1 MLLKGGRMRKFLLDS
16 ELPVGLLILA
26 LGIAVRF
33 IALGLL
39 PYGLNQDEASAGYDA
54 WALLNY
60 GIDRCGNSWPVLLES
75 WGSGQNVLYSIIAMP
90 FIALFGLSELTFR
103 IPMALSGSLTL
114 LIFWR
119 LARRCRGEL
128 FGLAA
133 LFTLAFCPWHIMAS
147 RWALESNLL
156 PTVLLLGIYLVVV
169 SREKHWALVG
179 AAAVFGL
186 SLYAYGTAFFFLPLF
201 LIVMTIWLRRDL
213 RYSSFF
219 TALAVFVLIA
229 LPIGLC
235 QLINLAQLDEIHI
248 LGVTLPKLTQAR
260 QVSTSIFG
268 GGSAVQALKD
278 NFGTL
283 VKILKTGSDGL
294 NYNALSPWG
303 LFYPFGLALIVVGFY
318 VSLGTRKDYPLEA
331 PMRWALAVSLL
342 CALLISGNINRLNM
356 LWLPMVYFMAVG
368 FYSICRLL
376 RVFSVAA
383 IAAVLACFLL
393 FAFDYSTSFG
403 QDGMEISYFPGLGS
417 AISYVSDLQPKSVY
431 ISTGYVNA
439 PYIFALFYTET
450 PPGDFTQTVDY
461 INPDGAFRSVSSF
474 GNFSFGSAESA
485 QGEYLILHRSE
496 VFDRD
501 VLASFGRYCVCQGED
516 WER

>member
-1 MLLKGGRMRKFLLDS
+1 MKGGKLKKLLLDY
-16 ELPVGLLILA
+16 ELPTGLIILA
-26 LGIAVRF
+26 LGIAIRF

-39 PYGLNQDEASAGYDA
+39 PYGLNQDEASAGFDA

-114 LIFWR
+114 FIFWR

-133 LFTLAFCPWHIMAS
+133 LFCLAFCPWHIMAS

-156 PTVLLLGIYLVVV
+156 PTMLLLGIYLVVV
-169 SREKHWALVG
+169 SREKHWLLVA

-201 LIVMTIWLRRDL
+201 LIVMTVWLRRDL

-235 QLINLAQLDEIHI
+235 QFINLAQLDEIHI
-248 LGVTLPKLTQAR
+248 LGITLPKLTQAR
-260 QVSTSIFG
+260 QMSTSIFG
-268 GGSAVQALKD
+268 GGSAVLTLRD

-303 LFYPFGLALIVVGFY
+303 LFYPFGLPLIFVGLA
-318 VSLGTRKDYPLEA
+318 VSLGTRKDYPLET
-331 PMRWALAVSLL
+331 PMRWALAISLL
-342 CALLISGNINRLNM
+342 CALMINGNINRLNM
-356 LWLPMVYFMAVG
+356 LWLPMAYFMAVG
-368 FYSICRLL
+368 FYSVCRLL
-376 RVFSVAA
+376 RVFSAAA

-393 FAFDYSTSFG
+393 FAFDYSGCFG
-403 QDGMEISYFPGLGS
+403 RDGTEISYFPGLGD
-417 AISYVSDLQPKSVY
+417 AIEYAASLEPESVY
-431 ISTGYVNA
+431 ISSSYVNA

-474 GNFSFGSAESA
+474 GIFSFGGAESA
-485 QGEYLILHRSE
+485 HGEYLILHRSE
-496 VFDRD
+496 AFDRE
-501 VLASFGRYCVCQGED
+501 VLASFGRYCVCAGD
-516 WER
+516 N